1 MSSSVNMNPNPAD
14 PQSDTVAA
22 LKEAHEQIGRADE
35 QIVRRQQGSSS
46 ERDAAGDALDQ
57 RKRAVPDRPRR
68 LSDSRRALRGLL
80 GLLLAAC
87 IAVAAFVSQSSYGEG
102 ARLTIARWTA
112 PYLGLASSLFLPKR
126 APRDQP
132 SPRTVGAATADA
144 APPQPAP

>member
-1 MSSSVNMNPNPAD
+1 MSSLLNLNPNSAD
-14 PQSDTVAA
+14 PQSGAVAA
-22 LKEAHEQIGRADE
+22 LKEAHERIGRADE

-57 RKRAVPDRPRR
+57 QKRAVPERPRR
-68 LSDSRRALRGLL
+68 LSQGRRALRGLL

-112 PYLGLASSLFLPKR
+112 PYLDSA
-126 APRDQP
+126 
-132 SPRTVGAATADA
+132 
-144 APPQPAP
+144 